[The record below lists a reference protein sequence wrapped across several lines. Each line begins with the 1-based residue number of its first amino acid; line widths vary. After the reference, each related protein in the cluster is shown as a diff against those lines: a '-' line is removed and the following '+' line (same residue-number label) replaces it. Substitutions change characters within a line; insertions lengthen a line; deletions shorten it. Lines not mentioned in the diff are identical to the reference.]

1 MSRENVV
8 LGLGGTVD
16 YEVEWNSTIIEGLIE
31 DFAIDAAE
39 LDRFVPV
46 DSERNLIVAILAH
59 LRDGVGGERFITSSD
74 TVKTFASRFQKR
86 ITLGGTCVRAGLAMA
101 KLGIPSTLHLVSI
114 DDTVRR
120 LLPAS
125 CTYICSASVDSTD
138 PHLIVQFNGGATAH
152 ARDIDLRADH
162 PNRIIFTNDPPNTEM
177 VLSKE
182 LGNALRTADAFLIS
196 GLNVINERS
205 VLDAR
210 LATLGRELRNLPP
223 EAVVVY
229 EDAAFHHPEFAP
241 IVRDFMASTVTV
253 YSMNEDELQ
262 SHLSKPVDLL
272 NVDDVYA
279 ALRELHGLMPART
292 TVVHTKYWSLA
303 YGNNAGRWRSGLKG
317 GITMAS
323 TRFCYGDNFT
333 PADYEAVGQAPVNSR
348 GAELAAELNQRLGA
362 DVGCLPALSLA
373 TQSPTTIGL
382 GDSFVGGYIA
392 AIIGQKQRLIV
403 MAEYAISVSRDPAGS
418 QLLAE

>member
-16 YEVEWNSTIIEGLIE
+16 YEVEWNSAVIEGLIQ

-46 DSERNLIVAILAH
+46 DSERNLVVSILAH

-86 ITLGGTCVRAGLAMA
+86 ITLGGTCVRAGMAMA

-125 CTYICSASVDSTD
+125 CTYISSASADSTD
-138 PHLIVQFNGGATAH
+138 PHLIVQFNGGATVRAG
-152 ARDIDLRADH
+152 DIDLRADH
-162 PNRIIFTNDPPNTEM
+162 PNRIIFTNDPPNTAM
-177 VLSKE
+177 MLSKE

-196 GLNVINERS
+196 GLNVIDERS

-210 LATLGRELRNLPP
+210 LATLGRELQNLPP
-223 EAVVVY
+223 GAVVFY
-229 EDAAFHHPEFAP
+229 EDAGFHHAVFAP
-241 IVRDFMASTVTV
+241 VVRDFMADTVTV

-262 SHLSKPVDLL
+262 AHLNRPIDLL
-272 NVDDVYA
+272 NAVDVYA

-292 TVVHTKYWSLA
+292 TVIHTKYWSLA
-303 YGNNAGRWRSGLKG
+303 YGNNAGKWRSGLKG

-333 PADYEAVGQAPVNSR
+333 PADYEAVGQGPVNSL
-348 GAELAAELNQRLGA
+348 GAQLAEDLHRRLGA
-362 DVGCLPALSLA
+362 DVLCLPALSLA

-382 GDSFVGGYIA
+382 GDSFVGGFIA
-392 AIIGQKQRLIV
+392 AIIGQKQRLNDPSEN
-403 MAEYAISVSRDPAGS
+403 AKSAVS
-418 QLLAE
+418 

>member
-1 MSRENVV
+1 MSQENVV
-8 LGLGGTVD
+8 LGLGGTID
-16 YEVEWNSTIIEGLIE
+16 YELEWDSTVLEGLIE
-31 DFAIDAAE
+31 VYSIDAAE
-39 LDRFVPV
+39 LDLHVPV

-74 TVKTFASRFQKR
+74 TVMAFASRFRKR

-101 KLGIPSTLHLVSI
+101 RLGIGSTLHLVSI

-120 LLPAS
+120 LLPPS
-125 CTYICSASVDSTD
+125 CAYICSAPADSTD
-138 PHLIVQFNGGATAH
+138 PHLIVQFNGGSTVR

-182 LGNALRTADAFLIS
+182 LGKSLSSAGAFLLS
-196 GLNVINERS
+196 GLNVISERR

-210 LATLGRELRNLPP
+210 LTTLTRELRNLPS

-241 IVRDFMASTVTV
+241 IVRNFMANTATV

-262 SHLSKPVDLL
+262 GHLKRPVNLL
-272 NVDDVYA
+272 NAHDVHA
-279 ALRELHGLMPART
+279 ALLELQELMPAKT

-303 YGNNAGRWRSGLKG
+303 YGDNARRWRSGLLG

-323 TRFCYGDNFT
+323 TRFCHGDSFT
-333 PADYEAVGQAPVNSR
+333 PADYQAVGQAPVNVL
-348 GAELAAELNQRLGA
+348 GAQLAAELHQRLGA
-362 DVGCLPALSLA
+362 FVECLPAFSLV
-373 TQSPTTIGL
+373 TQTPTTIGL
-382 GDSFVGGYIA
+382 GDSFVGGFIA
-392 AIIGQKQRLIV
+392 AITEQNQRLNHP
-403 MAEYAISVSRDPAGS
+403 AESAGS
-418 QLLAE
+418 AVS

>member
-16 YEVEWNSTIIEGLIE
+16 YEVEWNSAVIEGLIQ

-59 LRDGVGGERFITSSD
+59 LRDGVGGEHFITSSD

-86 ITLGGTCVRAGLAMA
+86 ITLGGTCVRAALAMA
-101 KLGIPSTLHLVSI
+101 RLGIPSTLHLVSI

-125 CTYICSASVDSTD
+125 CTYISSASADSTD
-138 PHLIVQFNGGATAH
+138 PHLIVQFNGGATVH

-177 VLSKE
+177 VLSPE
-182 LGNALRTADAFLIS
+182 LGNSLKAADVFLIS
-196 GLNVINERS
+196 GLNVIKERT

-210 LATLGRELRNLPP
+210 LATLARELQNLPP
-223 EAVVVY
+223 DAVVVY
-229 EDAAFHHPEFAP
+229 EDGAFHHPEFAP
-241 IVRDFMASTVTV
+241 IVRDFMANTVTV

-262 SHLSKPVDLL
+262 THLNRPVDLL
-272 NVDDVYA
+272 NADDVHA
-279 ALRELHGLMPART
+279 AFRELHRLMPART

-303 YGNNAGRWRSGLKG
+303 YGYNAGQWRSCLKG

-323 TRFCYGDNFT
+323 TRFCHGDTFT
-333 PADYEAVGQAPVNSR
+333 PADYEAVGQGPVNAL
-348 GAELAAELNQRLGA
+348 GAQLAAELQHRLSA
-362 DVGCLPALSLA
+362 DVECLPALSLV
-373 TQSPTTIGL
+373 TQTPTTIGL
-382 GDSFVGGYIA
+382 GDSFVGGFIA
-392 AIIGQKQRLIV
+392 AITEQKQRLNDPSEN
-403 MAEYAISVSRDPAGS
+403 AKSAVS
-418 QLLAE
+418 